1 MQPLF
6 IYLFTY
12 LLMWSSFMSAR
23 WAHLV
28 GKQSCH
34 WCEFISVSCCWLS
47 HCRLAP
53 GNLISFTCKHLR
65 KAAYL
70 FVFLAEGSVRGNL
83 HIFST
88 CLLAEPCKTL
98 LSLKKFCGKIG
109 LFWVTVF
116 KRHVALSVLW
126 GVMVWFFFCYRLK
139 YVASSNL
146 LAFFA
151 VTHKS

>member
-1 MQPLF
+1 MQLLF

-83 HIFST
+83 HIFNT

-98 LSLKKFCGKIG
+98 LSLKKFCGKNRPFLGHCIQTSCG
-109 LFWVTVF
+109 FVCALRGDGAVF
-116 KRHVALSVLW
+116 
-126 GVMVWFFFCYRLK
+126 
-139 YVASSNL
+139 L
-146 LAFFA
+146 LLQ
-151 VTHKS
+151 T